1 MPVAPHPTCGQGH
14 TPVGPV
20 NNWPKWH
27 DWKVPTPFKPH
38 ESLAGTSGSHR
49 AGLLL
54 TPFQQLSSRLFVP
67 LPSRGSVC
75 SFASSTSPDR
85 LLLFSTSSGGLLLL
99 VTAASPFLSPI
110 LLFSLLCQSICSAF
124 PRHLS
129 SGSTTLLS
137 CRSHQFLEISV
148 SRLRLRLRRQLL
160 PLLLPSLLLSR
171 SASIPSTA
179 NPLRASGFLLYSSR
193 RISYQLLVIRV
204 RKLSLTSTERTRC
217 FFGCWKASTWLPNT
231 LLHYIATLHCSEE
244 LLALYV
250 AVENLV
256 RECVEDLAGICT
268 LQLRASSFRT
278 LLPCSHR
285 QDCTGTVYNSQ
296 HQREILL
303 DYMSQ

>member
-129 SGSTTLLS
+129 PGSTTLLS

-204 RKLSLTSTERTRC
+204 RKLSLRRLSALAASLAVGKLPLGFRIRFYITLRLYTAVRSCWHCTSQWRIWFESVLKT
-217 FFGCWKASTWLPNT
+217 
-231 LLHYIATLHCSEE
+231 
-244 LLALYV
+244 
-250 AVENLV
+250 
-256 RECVEDLAGICT
+256 
-268 LQLRASSFRT
+268 
-278 LLPCSHR
+278 
-285 QDCTGTVYNSQ
+285 
-296 HQREILL
+296 
-303 DYMSQ
+303 